1 MISTWGESG
10 QPGDMMPLDK
20 SEMYQL
26 RGYKKDSTMAMWRAG
41 ADFFSSKYSLAERC
55 QMARDCY
62 EAMVRVQRSGVQ
74 I

>member
-1 MISTWGESG
+1 MSGVRGNAQES
-10 QPGDMMPLDK
+10 QSYEQEFPMMPLDK

-26 RGYKKDSTMAMWRAG
+26 RGYKEEATMAMWRAG

-62 EAMVRVQRSGVQ
+62 EAMIRA
-74 I
+74 